1 MTAPVASDLCAV
13 APSIKDGLAHLPEL
27 PGVYRMMGAGGE
39 ILYVGKAKNLKRRVA
54 SYFQKTIASPRI
66 ALMVAGVE
74 RVEVTVTASE
84 AEALIVE
91 NNLIKRH
98 APRFNVLFRDDKSYP
113 YLRITD
119 EVFGRI
125 TYYRGSTAAPGR
137 YFGPY
142 PNAYAARE
150 TVALLQRVFRLR
162 TCEDSVFRNR
172 TRPCL
177 QHQIGRCTA
186 PCVGL
191 ISAEDYAA
199 DLRMAKLFLEGK
211 TNEIQ
216 NALHALMEAAA
227 KRMAFE
233 QAAVYRDQI
242 RALQKVLHKQHGDS
256 ARDEDVDI
264 IAVASAGER
273 LCVNHAMVRGG
284 RHLGDHAHFPT
295 HGPTHGNAVTAEE
308 ALIAFI
314 GQHYATHP
322 APPRIVL
329 DRPLP
334 DEDAVSVRGPDGK
347 PVALIV
353 AYHERERAWLALAR
367 QNAELALARRRLEA
381 DRGSLGLDAI
391 QQVFGLAE
399 PPRRIEGYDISHTQG
414 EATVASRVVW
424 VDGRPAAAEYRRYNI
439 RGVASGDDYAA
450 MRQVLTRRFTKLAQG
465 EGERPQLVLIDG
477 GVGQLNVAQQ
487 VLADLGIQ
495 DIPLVGVAKGPE
507 RKPGLE
513 LLLPAEG
520 APIRLPAEHPALHLI
535 QAIRD
540 EAHRFA
546 ITGHRAR
553 RARSRTQSGLEEV
566 AGVGPA
572 RRRLLLAHF
581 GGVQGVK
588 GATVDDLCR
597 VPGIGRGLAE
607 AIHRQLH

>member
-1 MTAPVASDLCAV
+1 MTPVATDLCNV
-13 APSIKDGLAHLPEL
+13 ASSLKEGLAHLPEL
-27 PGVYRMMGAGGE
+27 PGVYRMMGVGGE

-54 SYFQKTIASPRI
+54 SYFQRSIASPRI
-66 ALMVAGVE
+66 ALMVASVE

-119 EVFGRI
+119 EAFGRI
-125 TYYRGSTAAPGR
+125 TYYRGSTTAPGR
-137 YFGPY
+137 YFGPF

-150 TVALLQRVFRLR
+150 TVALLQRIFRLR

-191 ISAEDYAA
+191 IAAEDYAA
-199 DLRMAKLFLEGK
+199 DLRMAILFLEGK

-216 NALHALMEAAA
+216 NALRALMEAAA

-233 QAAVYRDQI
+233 QAAAYRDQI
-242 RALQKVLHKQHGDS
+242 RALQKVLHKQYGDS

-295 HGPTHGNAVTAEE
+295 QGNAATAEE
-308 ALIAFI
+308 ALLAFL

-322 APPRIVL
+322 APPRILL
-329 DRPLP
+329 DRLLP
-334 DEDAVSVRGPDGK
+334 EDDAVSVRGPDGK
-347 PVALIV
+347 PAALIL
-353 AYHERERAWLALAR
+353 ASHERERAWLALAR
-367 QNAELALARRRLEA
+367 QNADLALARRRLET
-381 DRGSLGLDAI
+381 DRGNLGLDAV

-399 PPRRIEGYDISHTQG
+399 PPRRIEGYDVSHTQG

-424 VDGRPAAAEYRRYNI
+424 VDGRPAVAEYRRYNI
-439 RGVASGDDYAA
+439 RGVAPGDDYAA
-450 MRQVLTRRFTKLAQG
+450 MRQVLARRFTKLEQG

-477 GVGQLNVAQQ
+477 GIGQLNVAQQ

-535 QAIRD
+535 QAVRD

-553 RARSRTQSGLEEV
+553 RARSRAQSGLEEV
-566 AGVGPA
+566 AGIGPA

-581 GGVQGVK
+581 GGVQGVS
-588 GATVDDLCR
+588 GATIDDLCR